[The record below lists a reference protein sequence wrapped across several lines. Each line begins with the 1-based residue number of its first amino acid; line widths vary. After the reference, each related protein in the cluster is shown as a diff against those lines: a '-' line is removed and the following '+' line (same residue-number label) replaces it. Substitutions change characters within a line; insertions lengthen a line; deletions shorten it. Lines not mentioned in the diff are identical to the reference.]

1 MKEELK
7 ELWRTCFTEDTE
19 EFIQLYFEEKYTD
32 HDTSVIMHRGKPVSA
47 LQRLPYT
54 MTCRGEII
62 RASYISGACTHP
74 SMRKYGLMTRLL
86 GEAHTCMYKGG
97 VIVSTLI
104 PANEGLIEF
113 YRKSKYTPIFEERNQ
128 KFESCTDKA
137 SKQCGGISFT
147 TTGHTDGDTEEIFR
161 FVYSRQLA
169 MPSCILHT
177 KADMHTI
184 IADHEL
190 SGGEIWKGIGNNGET
205 VSIAFVI
212 AGQDE
217 LFIKEIVADSDI
229 SLQSTIDFLSARYGN
244 VKAVHHFPLG
254 MMRAINAF
262 RLLELYA
269 AGCSTRCAIEVYGD
283 DTIKENN
290 GIFVISNRKCHKAET
305 EAETANMR
313 YIKLEISELP
323 DFIFGDEKPYM
334 SLMLN

>member
-19 EFIQLYFEEKYTD
+19 EFIELYFDEKYTD
-32 HDTSVIMHRGKPVSA
+32 NDTSVIMHRGKPVSA

-74 SMRKYGLMTRLL
+74 SMRKHGLMTRLL
-86 GEAHTCMYKGG
+86 DEAHTSMYKGG

-113 YRKSKYTPIFEERNQ
+113 YRKSKYTPIFEEREQ
-128 KFESCTDKA
+128 RFESRTDKA
-137 SKQCGGISFT
+137 SRQCGGISFM

-161 FVYSRQLA
+161 FVYRCQSA
-169 MPSCILHT
+169 MPSCMLHT

-184 IADHEL
+184 IADHAL
-190 SGGEIWKGIGNNGET
+190 SGGEIWKATDNNGET

-212 AGQDE
+212 AEQDA
-217 LFIKEIVADSDI
+217 LFIKEIVADSNL
-229 SLQSTIDFLSARYGN
+229 SLQATIDFLSVRYGN
-244 VKAVHHFPLG
+244 VNAVHHFPTG

-269 AGCSTRCAIEVYGD
+269 AGCSTSCAIEVYGD

-290 GIFVISNRKCHKAET
+290 GIYIISDRRCHKAET
-305 EAETANMR
+305 EAETTNIR
-313 YIKLEISELP
+313 YTKLEISELP